1 MLRSHILREFGITEL
16 EHLGYPTI
24 TDMAIADNAEV
35 VDHPVDGLAG
45 AGLAEV
51 IALRS
56 VAQLFVIEHRRW
68 VTVPEPVALELCS
81 LATEGT
87 QEGPVEDR
95 APLNHTELRWLR
107 DTELLPE
114 VLEGIRKCFF
124 EFHLSHIFWG
134 RTQKPQPPYISD
146 LLIGGLQYR
155 GRLQNGG
162 SSSSDACEK
171 RSGWQAV
178 MGTGVWDGQS
188 RGPAFC
194 GVNPDACPR
203 DCPGVATFSS

>member
-1 MLRSHILREFGITEL
+1 MLSSHIFSEFGITML
-16 EHLGYPTI
+16 EHLGYPTVA
-24 TDMAIADNAEV
+24 DMTIADNAEV

-45 AGLAEV
+45 TGNSEV
-51 IALRS
+51 IALRGMK
-56 VAQLFVIEHRRW
+56 QLFVGEQRQLFLRPFGSKRAELEREGLP
-68 VTVPEPVALELCS
+68 VPS
-81 LATEGT
+81 
-87 QEGPVEDR
+87 
-95 APLNHTELRWLR
+95 APLNHTEFRGLR
-107 DTELLPE
+107 DAELPAE

-124 EFHLSHIFWG
+124 ECHLSHIIWG

-155 GRLQNGG
+155 GRLQYGAT
-162 SSSSDACEK
+162 SSSDACEN

-194 GVNPDACPR
+194 GANPDACPR
-203 DCPGVATFSS
+203 DCPACSGLTTFSS